1 MILIFNKNATGHFLI
16 RICIV
21 TDRLVMTKLSFHT
34 YLFSNRSIFGDRDD
48 KLLPK

>member
-21 TDRLVMTKLSFHT
+21 TDRLLMTKLAESWEKEN
-34 YLFSNRSIFGDRDD
+34 LDSLIVLN
-48 KLLPK
+48 